1 MTVEAIRLQNFMA
14 FEDTGWLELRPITL
28 LFGRN
33 SSGKSALIRA
43 LLLLRQSLNTS
54 RPGEPFLFTDPYG
67 VDIGRFQEMVHRGEV
82 GRHVWFH
89 FRCTSAD
96 IEAKLNDLRKRGVI
110 EQAPSATLELVL
122 GYAARRETQ
131 DKIDPARIEL
141 ADLRIYQGGGDQG
154 NQQLLFQAG
163 LLDPEDVGW
172 FGGELWYVEGL
183 LPERSEPDQW
193 KGFDCRLDRGFLDLK
208 FTAPSAGDL
217 DEYKIV
223 RMLFDLLKKDVED
236 FLCNIVH
243 LGPIRPEPQRRYSF
257 NRATEYEWRA
267 RDWTAFL
274 DFIGGKLGQE
284 ETDQVNAWLQRLQ
297 LAAKADARPASES
310 GALVA
315 EREIAIAEG
324 TESLPLPLSA
334 MGFGTAQVLPVIV
347 QCVTA
352 KPGSLVI
359 VEQPELHLHPRGQAW
374 LGDLYPAVI
383 RTDIRAQRRA
393 CREAEPPRPLWPP
406 VNDLAPDG
414 RRYLLETHSEHLLL
428 RLRRCIA
435 ETHLKSL
442 RNELEIPEQDAEIPP
457 HELRPLLWPEDVAV
471 YFVERPTPNL
481 TSKVSLLEIDR
492 FGDLPEPQGFADF
505 FSDDAREILAITK
518 AALTAEGLEED
529 QAV

>member
-14 FEDTGWLELRPITL
+14 FEDTGWLDLRPITL

-43 LLLLRQSLNTS
+43 MLLLRQSLNTP

-82 GRHVWFH
+82 DRHVWFH
-89 FRCTSAD
+89 FRCTSVD
-96 IEAKLNDLRKRGVI
+96 IKAKLDDLREQRLL
-110 EQAPSATLELVL
+110 EQAPWAVLELVL
-122 GYAARRETQ
+122 GYAARREAQ

-141 ADLRIYQGGGDQG
+141 ADLRIHLREDDQG
-154 NQQLLFQAG
+154 RQELLFQAG
-163 LLDPEDVGW
+163 LLDAEDVGR

-183 LPERSEPDQW
+183 LPERSEPGKW
-193 KGFDCRLDRGFLDLK
+193 KGFDCQFDRGFLGLK
-208 FTAPSAGDL
+208 FTAPTAGEFG
-217 DEYKIV
+217 EYRIT
-223 RMLFDLLKKDVED
+223 RDLFDLLRFEIEG
-236 FLCNIVH
+236 FLRNIIH

-284 ETDQVNAWLQRLQ
+284 ETDQINAWLQRLQ
-297 LAAKADARPASES
+297 LAAKADARPASEI

-315 EREIAIAEG
+315 EREIAI
-324 TESLPLPLSA
+324 TESAESSPLPLSA
-334 MGFGTAQVLPVIV
+334 MGFGTAQVLPVIA

-383 RTDIRAQRRA
+383 RKDIRAQRRA
-393 CREAEPPRPLWPP
+393 CREADLPRPLWPP
-406 VNDLAPDG
+406 VDDLPPDG
-414 RRYLLETHSEHLLL
+414 PRYLLETHSEHLLL

-435 ETHLKSL
+435 ETYLKSL
-442 RNELEIPEQDAEIPP
+442 RNELVIPEQDVEIPTP
-457 HELRPLLWPEDVAV
+457 ELRPLLWPEDVAA
-471 YFVERPTPNL
+471 YFVERLASAPASLVTP
-481 TSKVSLLEIDR
+481 LEIDR
-492 FGDLPEPQGFADF
+492 FGDLPTSQGFADF
-505 FSDDAREILAITK
+505 FSDDAREILAITR
-518 AALTAEGLEED
+518 AALAAEGLEE
-529 QAV
+529 QAS